1 MRRLSDR
8 AGGVAP
14 ILFKRLR
21 SLIQE
26 GTPFELPRQPFFAA
40 SAGRNAVTEP
50 DDKKE
55 ELLAAEDDLLSRDP
69 EVANRAL
76 ERISQ
81 IFEDQE
87 DRGKVSGNDPEEP
100 DAAALDLTAETELT
114 DVLSDLHPADIA
126 YILEALPPE
135 QRLAVWNLVRHE
147 HEGDVLVE
155 VSEGVRET
163 LIDSMDRE
171 ELVDAVERLDTDEI
185 ADLVDDLPPDVVAE
199 VQEGLSHEERAQLR
213 AAMSYPEDS
222 VGARMD
228 FEMISIR
235 QDVSLEIVLKFLR
248 RFESLPDH
256 TDQLFVVDRQGKFL
270 GALPVAQILVHEPT
284 RSVSSL
290 MQSDILTLNP
300 LDDASDAAQA
310 FERYDLVSSPVVD
323 EAGRLV
329 GRLTVNEVVDVIR
342 EESAEDAYA
351 AVGLDEEQ
359 DIFGSVWDSAKSRW
373 VWLGVNL
380 CTAFFA
386 SRVISAFDGTISKVV
401 ALAALM
407 PVVAG
412 MAGNSGNQTLTLLV
426 RSMAMGQVTD
436 ANTGRLLRKELL
448 VALLNGLVWGVIA
461 GLCVWGL
468 YHDSA
473 QGMMLGGVM
482 ALAMLLN
489 IVLGAAMGLAVPL
502 VLKALNKDP
511 AMGGSV
517 LLTFMTDSGGFL
529 IFLGLASVFFR

>member
-1 MRRLSDR
+1 M
-8 AGGVAP
+8 
-14 ILFKRLR
+14 
-21 SLIQE
+21 
-26 GTPFELPRQPFFAA
+26 
-40 SAGRNAVTEP
+40 TEP

-171 ELVDAVERLDTDEI
+171 ELVDAVEGLDTDEI

-380 CTAFFA
+380 FTAFFA

-401 ALAALM
+401 GTSGAYAGGCGHGRQFGQSDADASGAFHGYGSSDGRQHRPTVEKRVVGGVVERSCVGRYCGALRLGAV
-407 PVVAG
+407 PRQRAG
-412 MAGNSGNQTLTLLV
+412 HDARRRDGLGDATQYCAGRGYGFGCSVGAQGTQQRPGDGRV
-426 RSMAMGQVTD
+426 RFVDVYDGL
-436 ANTGRLLRKELL
+436 GRLFDFSGTRL
-448 VALLNGLVWGVIA
+448 GVF
-461 GLCVWGL
+461 
-468 YHDSA
+468 
-473 QGMMLGGVM
+473 
-482 ALAMLLN
+482 
-489 IVLGAAMGLAVPL
+489 PL
-502 VLKALNKDP
+502 
-511 AMGGSV
+511 SV
-517 LLTFMTDSGGFL
+517 CH
-529 IFLGLASVFFR
+529 SVF